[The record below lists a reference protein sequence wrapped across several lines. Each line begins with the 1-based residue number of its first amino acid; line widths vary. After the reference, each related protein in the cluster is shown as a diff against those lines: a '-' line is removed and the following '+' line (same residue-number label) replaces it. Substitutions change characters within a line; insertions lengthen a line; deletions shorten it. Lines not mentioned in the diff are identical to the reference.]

1 MTPRLLFGVRRLTH
15 THAHTHTT
23 SLGFNRST
31 GRLPAC
37 GCIYPYILMGIP
49 FRVYTF
55 HTNKNKIGKRVS
67 WSKNDLCNANTRIFQ
82 MNVSSLESVYRVED
96 WRSTCNSFLIA
107 DFYNYSRKKNGNLVH
122 KVRREELALSVGGR
136 WLCKSW
142 RIKILSVTIKRAT
155 P

>member
-1 MTPRLLFGVRRLTH
+1 MTPRLLFGVRRLT
-15 THAHTHTT
+15 HTHTT

-49 FRVYTF
+49 FRVYSL
-55 HTNKNKIGKRVS
+55 HTKKKIGKRVS

-82 MNVSSLESVYRVED
+82 MNVSSLDSVYRVED
-96 WRSTCNSFLIA
+96 WRSTYNSFLIA
-107 DFYNYSRKKNGNLVH
+107 DCYNYSRKKVNLVH
-122 KVRREELALSVGGR
+122 KVRRELALSVGGR